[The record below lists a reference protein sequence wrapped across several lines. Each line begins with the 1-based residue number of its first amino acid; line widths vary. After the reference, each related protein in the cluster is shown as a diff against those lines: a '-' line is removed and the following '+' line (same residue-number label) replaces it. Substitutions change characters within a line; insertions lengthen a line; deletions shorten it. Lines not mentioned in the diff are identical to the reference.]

1 VSDVNWIPRI
11 GDEFAGYRLV
21 SLIGHGGMSIVYR
34 AEHIGLERTVALKLL
49 SPQVSEDEDFR
60 ERFQRESKVAA
71 ALEHPNI
78 IPIYEA
84 GEENGV
90 LYIAMRYVEGADL
103 KSRLKQGGPLEEHQ
117 VVVLVSQVAA
127 ALEAAH
133 GKGLVHR
140 DVKPANILI
149 AAGAGVEGSDHAY
162 LSDFG
167 VVKNTAAAGF
177 TKTGLFVGTA
187 DYASPEQIEG
197 KPLDARADIYSLGC
211 VTYEALTAT
220 PTYEKDS
227 EVAMMYAHLLEP
239 PPRLTEKRPDL
250 PPELDEV
257 IAKAVAK
264 SKEDRYE
271 RPTEF
276 ALALKQAV
284 GAGAASGVS
293 AVAAQPGAGGTVLA
307 GTSVVAGAQAEK
319 QAQPPPAEPPPAEP
333 PPAEPPPAESPPA
346 ESPPAESP
354 PAEPPA
360 AGTRPGDGNR
370 RKLLIAGGILAVVL
384 AAVLIPLLAFSGG
397 KSSSAERTTPTT
409 TAAQS
414 GGTTGGATPATLL
427 SVLAPSQVAKE
438 CTPQN
443 TRAKDA
449 LETNLCVSAPTD
461 PTSQPD
467 QFQFSFYR
475 SSQALLHAYGRVLKQ
490 ARGTNAAVVGC
501 GSAPPGERPW
511 LHPTGKRGG
520 RFFCYQNKNGNF
532 VIAWTHEKLGSDDH
546 VDMLGSATEPGRA
559 PTIVGGWWN
568 SLNDSIGKC
577 RPTISKE
584 LCLNTISRITGSP

>member
-117 VVVLVSQVAA
+117 VVVLISQVAA
-127 ALEAAH
+127 ALDAAH
-133 GKGLVHR
+133 DKGLVHR

-239 PPRLTEKRPDL
+239 PPKLTEKRPDL
-250 PPELDEV
+250 PPEVDEV

-293 AVAAQPGAGGTVLA
+293 AVAAQPGARETVLA
-307 GTSVVAGAQAEK
+307 GASVVGRAQAEK
-319 QAQPPPAEPPPAEP
+319 QAEPPAQSPPAQPPPAQPPAD
-333 PPAEPPPAESPPA
+333 
-346 ESPPAESP
+346 
-354 PAEPPA
+354 
-360 AGTRPGDGNR
+360 GTGPGDGNR

-397 KSSSAERTTPTT
+397 KSSSAEGTTPTT

-449 LETNLCVSAPTD
+449 LETNLCVSTPTD

-475 SSQALLHAYGRVLKQ
+475 SSQALLHAYGQVLKQ
-490 ARGTNAAVVGC
+490 ARGTNGAVVGC

-520 RFFCYQNKNGNF
+520 RFFCYQDKKGNF
-532 VIAWTHEKLGSDDH
+532 IIVWTHEKLGSDDH
-546 VDMLGSATEPGRA
+546 VDMLGTATEPGRA

-577 RPTISKE
+577 RPTISQE

>member
-1 VSDVNWIPRI
+1 MNWIPRI

-117 VVVLVSQVAA
+117 VVVLISQVAA

-239 PPRLTEKRPDL
+239 PPKLTEKRPDL
-250 PPELDEV
+250 PPEVDEV
-257 IAKAVAK
+257 LAKAVAK

-293 AVAAQPGAGGTVLA
+293 AVVAQPGAGETVLA
-307 GTSVVAGAQAEK
+307 GASVVGRAQAEE
-319 QAQPPPAEPPPAEP
+319 QAEPPAQ
-333 PPAEPPPAESPPA
+333 SPPA
-346 ESPPAESP
+346 ESPPAQSP
-354 PAEPPA
+354 PAESSPA
-360 AGTRPGDGNR
+360 QPAPAGTGSGGGYR

-397 KSSSAERTTPTT
+397 KSSSAEGTTPTT

-475 SSQALLHAYGRVLKQ
+475 STQALLHAYGQVLKQ
-490 ARGTNAAVVGC
+490 ARGTNGAVVGC

-520 RFFCYQNKNGNF
+520 RFFCYQDKKGNF
-532 VIAWTHEKLGSDDH
+532 VIVWTHEKLGSDDH

-559 PTIVGGWWN
+559 PTIVGDWWN

-577 RPTISKE
+577 RPTISQE

>member
-1 VSDVNWIPRI
+1 MNWIPRI

-49 SPQVSEDEDFR
+49 SPQVSADEDFR

-117 VVVLVSQVAA
+117 VVVLISQVAA

-133 GKGLVHR
+133 DKGLVHR

-239 PPRLTEKRPDL
+239 PPKLTEKRPDL
-250 PPELDEV
+250 PPEVDEV
-257 IAKAVAK
+257 MAKAVAK

-293 AVAAQPGAGGTVLA
+293 AVVAQPGAGETVLA
-307 GTSVVAGAQAEK
+307 GASVVGRAQAEK
-319 QAQPPPAEPPPAEP
+319 QAEPPAQPPPAQPPPA
-333 PPAEPPPAESPPA
+333 
-346 ESPPAESP
+346 
-354 PAEPPA
+354 
-360 AGTRPGDGNR
+360 GTGAGDGNR

-397 KSSSAERTTPTT
+397 KSSSAEGTTPTT

-475 SSQALLHAYGRVLKQ
+475 SSQALLHAYGQVLKQ
-490 ARGTNAAVVGC
+490 ARRTNGAVVGC
-501 GSAPPGERPW
+501 GSAPPGERAW

-520 RFFCYQNKNGNF
+520 RFFCYQDKKGTF
-532 VIAWTHEKLGSDDH
+532 VIVWTHEKLGSDDH

-577 RPTISKE
+577 RPTISQE

>member
-49 SPQVSEDEDFR
+49 SPQLSEDEDFR

-90 LYIAMRYVEGADL
+90 LYIAMRYVDGADL
-103 KSRLKQGGPLEEHQ
+103 KTRLKQSGPLEEHE
-117 VVVLVSQVAA
+117 VAALVSQVAA

-133 GKGLVHR
+133 GKGLIHR

-149 AAGAGVEGSDHAY
+149 AAGAGIEGSDHAY

-250 PPELDEV
+250 PPEVDEV

-271 RPTEF
+271 RPTDF
-276 ALALKQAV
+276 AVALKQAV
-284 GAGAASGVS
+284 GGGAASGVS
-293 AVAAQPGAGGTVLA
+293 AVVAQPGAGETVLA
-307 GTSVVAGAQAEK
+307 GASVVGRAEAEEHAE
-319 QAQPPPAEPPPAEP
+319 QSAQPSSDEPPAQPSDEPPGQ
-333 PPAEPPPAESPPA
+333 
-346 ESPPAESP
+346 SP

-360 AGTRPGDGNR
+360 QSPPGATGAGGSNR
-370 RKLLIAGGILAVVL
+370 RKLLIGGGILAAVA
-384 AAVLIPLLAFSGG
+384 AAVLIAVLMSSGG
-397 KSSSAERTTPTT
+397 NSSSTPGTTTTT
-409 TAAQS
+409 TAAQG
-414 GGTTGGATPATLL
+414 GGTGAGTTPATLL

-438 CTPQN
+438 CTRQN
-443 TRAKDA
+443 NPAQNA

-475 SSQALLHAYGRVLKQ
+475 SSQALLRAYGKELRQ
-490 ARGTNAAVVGC
+490 ARATDAELVGC
-501 GSAPPGERPW
+501 GSAPPGERGW
-511 LHPTGKRGG
+511 RHPTGKRGG
-520 RFFCYQNKNGNF
+520 RFFCFLDKKGNF

-546 VDMLGSATEPGRA
+546 VDMLGTATEPGRA

-577 RPTISKE
+577 RPTISQE
-584 LCLNTISRITGSP
+584 LCLDTIARITGTP

>member
-117 VVVLVSQVAA
+117 VVVLISQVAA
-127 ALEAAH
+127 ALDAAH
-133 GKGLVHR
+133 DKGLVHR

-239 PPRLTEKRPDL
+239 PPKLTEKRPDL
-250 PPELDEV
+250 PPEVDEV

-293 AVAAQPGAGGTVLA
+293 AVAAQPGARETVLA
-307 GTSVVAGAQAEK
+307 GASVVGRAQAEK
-319 QAQPPPAEPPPAEP
+319 QAEPPAQSPPAQPPPAQPPAD
-333 PPAEPPPAESPPA
+333 
-346 ESPPAESP
+346 
-354 PAEPPA
+354 
-360 AGTRPGDGNR
+360 GTGPGDGNR

-397 KSSSAERTTPTT
+397 KSSSAEGTTPTT

-443 TRAKDA
+443 NRAKDA
-449 LETNLCVSAPTD
+449 LETNLCMSTPRD

-475 SSQALLHAYGRVLKQ
+475 SSQALLHAYGQVLKQ
-490 ARGTNAAVVGC
+490 ARGTNGAVVGC

-520 RFFCYQNKNGNF
+520 RFFCYQDKKGNF
-532 VIAWTHEKLGSDDH
+532 IIVWTHEKLGSDDH
-546 VDMLGSATEPGRA
+546 VDMLGTATEPGRA

-577 RPTISKE
+577 RPTISQE

>member
-1 VSDVNWIPRI
+1 MNWIPRI

-117 VVVLVSQVAA
+117 VVVLISQVAA

-133 GKGLVHR
+133 DKGLVHR

-239 PPRLTEKRPDL
+239 PPKLTEKRPDL
-250 PPELDEV
+250 PPEVDEV

-293 AVAAQPGAGGTVLA
+293 AVVAQPGAGETVLA
-307 GTSVVAGAQAEK
+307 GASVVGRAQAEK
-319 QAQPPPAEPPPAEP
+319 QAEPPAQSPPPQSPPAQPPPPQSPPAQPPPA
-333 PPAEPPPAESPPA
+333 
-346 ESPPAESP
+346 
-354 PAEPPA
+354 
-360 AGTRPGDGNR
+360 GTGAGDGNR

-397 KSSSAERTTPTT
+397 KSSSAEGTTPTT

-475 SSQALLHAYGRVLKQ
+475 SSQALLHAYGQVLKQ
-490 ARGTNAAVVGC
+490 ARGTNGAVVGC
-501 GSAPPGERPW
+501 GSAPPGERAW

-520 RFFCYQNKNGNF
+520 RFFCYQDKKGNF
-532 VIAWTHEKLGSDDH
+532 VIVWTHEKLGSDDH

-577 RPTISKE
+577 RPTISQE

>member
-1 VSDVNWIPRI
+1 MSDVNWIPRI

-117 VVVLVSQVAA
+117 VVVLISQVAA

-133 GKGLVHR
+133 DKGLVHR

-239 PPRLTEKRPDL
+239 PPKLTEKRPDL
-250 PPELDEV
+250 PPEVDEV

-293 AVAAQPGAGGTVLA
+293 AVAGAA
-307 GTSVVAGAQAEK
+307 
-319 QAQPPPAEPPPAEP
+319 
-333 PPAEPPPAESPPA
+333 
-346 ESPPAESP
+346 
-354 PAEPPA
+354 
-360 AGTRPGDGNR
+360 
-370 RKLLIAGGILAVVL
+370 
-384 AAVLIPLLAFSGG
+384 
-397 KSSSAERTTPTT
+397 
-409 TAAQS
+409 
-414 GGTTGGATPATLL
+414 
-427 SVLAPSQVAKE
+427 
-438 CTPQN
+438 
-443 TRAKDA
+443 
-449 LETNLCVSAPTD
+449 
-461 PTSQPD
+461 
-467 QFQFSFYR
+467 
-475 SSQALLHAYGRVLKQ
+475 
-490 ARGTNAAVVGC
+490 
-501 GSAPPGERPW
+501 
-511 LHPTGKRGG
+511 RGG
-520 RFFCYQNKNGNF
+520 RNRPCRR
-532 VIAWTHEKLGSDDH
+532 LGRRACT
-546 VDMLGSATEPGRA
+546 GREAGRA
-559 PTIVGGWWN
+559 AGPAAAGRAAAGPAAAGRAAAGPAAAGR
-568 SLNDSIGKC
+568 DGP
-577 RPTISKE
+577 R
-584 LCLNTISRITGSP
+584 